1 MRAEVANGIQRKVP
15 FVYTAEGNRVA
26 NILWEEMMKELSFAN
41 VQQTLSTWAMRTIED
56 DT

>member
-15 FVYTAEGNRVA
+15 FVYTAEGDRVA

-41 VQQTLSTWAMRTIED
+41 VQQTLSDLGNENN
-56 DT
+56 